1 LKGLA
6 GKDLSKTIL
15 EKEKADRIFGQ
26 SEGKRQEILGN
37 LGASPQLEYWNIG
50 MMGSAVLELTLQGF
64 IKG

>member
-1 LKGLA
+1 MQPPSVALPEQL
-6 GKDLSKTIL
+6 KDLTL
-15 EKEKADRIFGQ
+15 RAA
-26 SEGKRQEILGN
+26 EIINN